1 MMLKLSQTATDNEMM
16 HLDVFCIAA
25 FFFVHFFFYPPLSLY
40 QYHPSP
46 VNLLD
51 PSAVG
56 ASFWSCLLVNLTR
69 QNFFCSLSLRTFL
82 FWMVI
87 GNSSNIFGN
96 TLQWVIFSHAIHG
109 SSETLPSCYHPC
121 GFFLVTLISFVTI
134 SNLQTTSSVTWHET

>member
-1 MMLKLSQTATDNEMM
+1 MLKLSQTATDNEMM

-87 GNSSNIFGN
+87 GNSSKYIWKHTTMGH
-96 TLQWVIFSHAIHG
+96 LQSCDTRQQRDTAIL
-109 SSETLPSCYHPC
+109 LPSLWFFFSDSNQFCYH
-121 GFFLVTLISFVTI
+121 I
-134 SNLQTTSSVTWHET
+134 